1 LQRRIV
7 RRLLRRL
14 RCHAAATGF
23 ERGRSIVANALP
35 HASKAVVVRLDVKDF
50 FGSTRSRRVYRY
62 FRAIGW
68 NRDASRLLLRLCT
81 FDGCLPQGAPTS
93 PRLSNLVNFRL
104 DARLAGLANLG
115 AREETRLRR
124 YRDPRT
130 GAPVTAD
137 VPDTHPIAAY
147 TRYAD
152 DLTFSFA
159 VDDPRAIRDLIYRA
173 KRILRAEGYEPNGR
187 KQRIH
192 RRHARQLV
200 TGLVVNEEVNL
211 PRTTRRWLRA
221 VRHRLESGRPASLTP
236 GQLAGWVSFWRMVR
250 P

>member
-1 LQRRIV
+1 
-7 RRLLRRL
+7 
-14 RCHAAATGF
+14 
-23 ERGRSIVANALP
+23 
-35 HASKAVVVRLDVKDF
+35 
-50 FGSTRSRRVYRY
+50 
-62 FRAIGW
+62 
-68 NRDASRLLLRLCT
+68 
-81 FDGCLPQGAPTS
+81 
-93 PRLSNLVNFRL
+93 
-104 DARLAGLANLG
+104 
-115 AREETRLRR
+115 
-124 YRDPRT
+124 
-130 GAPVTAD
+130 

-159 VDDPRAIRDLIYRA
+159 ADDPKAIRDLIHRA
-173 KRILRAEGYEPNGR
+173 KRVLHAEGYEPNGR

-221 VRHRLESGRPASLTP
+221 VQHHLETGRPASLAP
-236 GQLAGWVSFWRMVR
+236 GQLAGWLSFWRMVR

>member
-1 LQRRIV
+1 FKGKGHGVAELARRLGAAEAELRAVHPVYRSFHIAKRSGGTRLILAPDERLKALQRRIV

-23 ERGRSIVANALP
+23 EHGRSIVAN
-35 HASKAVVVRLDVKDF
+35 
-50 FGSTRSRRVYRY
+50 
-62 FRAIGW
+62 
-68 NRDASRLLLRLCT
+68 
-81 FDGCLPQGAPTS
+81 
-93 PRLSNLVNFRL
+93 
-104 DARLAGLANLG
+104 LG
-115 AREETRLRR
+115 ARAETRHRR
-124 YRDPRT
+124 YRNPRT
-130 GAPVTAD
+130 GAPATPD

-221 VRHRLESGRPASLTP
+221 VRHHLEAGRPASLTP
-236 GQLAGWVSFWRMVR
+236 GQLAGWLSFWRM
-250 P
+250 